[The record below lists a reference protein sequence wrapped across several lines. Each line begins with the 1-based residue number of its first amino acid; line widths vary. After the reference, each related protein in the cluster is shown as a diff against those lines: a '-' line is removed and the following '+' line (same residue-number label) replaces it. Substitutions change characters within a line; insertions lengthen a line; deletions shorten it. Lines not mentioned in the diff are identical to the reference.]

1 MKFLIVFLSLISI
14 FQTNRNMTK
23 VKIEVQNLSTKGAAN
38 VQIAIYDKANFLKT
52 DIPNFSKIIKRENYD
67 NFKVVFNLPQGEYA
81 AAIFQDLNEDGKMNT
96 NFFGLPTDP
105 YGFSNNYKPVFRGPR
120 FDDCVF
126 NVKNEEINL
135 SIKLIK

>member
-1 MKFLIVFLSLISI
+1 
-14 FQTNRNMTK
+14 MTK